1 MISSKIP
8 FLAIIFIL
16 NVGALSA
23 QGNELHLFLGLSN
36 YQGELNPRRLNT
48 QGFNRGLGVIFRHGL
63 TQKLFLRAGI
73 QSGFISGA
81 DSISGGNKSRN
92 LSFSSNIF
100 DGHVALEYRLFTP
113 EQHAITP
120 YVFAGLG
127 VFNFNPF
134 VRFGPK
140 NEKVFLQP
148 LGTEGQGLPEYPDRT
163 PYKITQLN
171 IPFGGGVLWHINEK
185 WRIGGEVRLNTT
197 FTDYIDDVST
207 TYALRNPLLR
217 DRGQLAVDL
226 AWRTDELDGRPYPN
240 SEARRGNP
248 NNNDWYY
255 YVGITVGF
263 ALSRGAGYY
272 RQGRN
277 GLGCPK
283 W

>member
-23 QGNELHLFLGLSN
+23 QNNELHVFLGLTN
-36 YQGELNPRRLNT
+36 YQGELNPQRFT
-48 QGFNRGLGVIFRHGL
+48 TKGYNRGLGLIFRHGL
-63 TQKLFLRAGI
+63 SPKLFVRAGI
-73 QSGFISGA
+73 QSGFISA
-81 DSISGGNKSRN
+81 SDSSSGDNKTRN

-120 YVFAGLG
+120 YAFAGLG

-140 NEKVFLQP
+140 DEKVFLQP
-148 LGTEGQGLPEYPDRT
+148 LGTEGQGLPEYPDRKL
-163 PYKITQLN
+163 YRITQLN
-171 IPFGGGVLWHINEK
+171 IPFGGGLLWHVNEK
-185 WRIGGEVRLNTT
+185 LRIGGEIRLNKT
-197 FTDYIDDVST
+197 FTDYLDDVST
-207 TYALRNPLLR
+207 NYALQGPLLR

-226 AWRTDELDGRPYPN
+226 AWRRDEVDGTPYPTN
-240 SEARRGNP
+240 QLRRGNP
-248 NNNDWYY
+248 ENDDWYY
-255 YVGITVGF
+255 YIGITVGF
-263 ALSRGAGYY
+263 ALSSGSRYY
-272 RQGRN
+272 KQGRSAM
-277 GLGCPK
+277 GCPK